1 MFLKKICLL
10 VLCFYGSINC
20 ILYAHPAS
28 FKNHLHSLSV
38 TDTVITKSGCNCDVD
53 EQIKKAAKQKL
64 AKNKQTTLPLN
75 KNNSEGNVVDNP
87 KYLNP
92 KLPIEERIDDL
103 LPRLTLEEK
112 VTQLSDSWG
121 SKGIPRLKIPAMLKT
136 EGLHGQSYATG
147 STIFP
152 VPIAMSSTF
161 DEALIY
167 KVGVATAVEAKAANL
182 RASWS
187 PVLDVARDAR
197 WGRVEETYGE
207 DPYQVSRMG
216 VSWIKGFQSLDM
228 IAIPKHFAGHGEPL
242 GGRDSHDVGLS
253 DRVMRNVHL
262 VPFRAVIKEAN
273 AGGVMAAYSTWNGV
287 PDNASVELLQ
297 KILREE
303 WNFKGIVV
311 SDCSGPEN
319 FMTKQYIAADLEQ
332 AARLAILAGVD
343 IECGSAYTKA
353 LVSAVHH
360 GVLQESD
367 LDPNL
372 RRVLRAKFKLGLF
385 ENAGSPNMVWD
396 KLPVYDTP
404 EHRMLAREVAV
415 ESTVLLKND
424 NKLLPLS
431 KKLNTIAVIGPNADL
446 AQTGDY
452 SAKAAPGQLVSVLQ
466 GVKSHVDPSVKVIYA
481 KGCDINTKDET
492 QIKEAVDAAKQA
504 DAVILVVGDNSMG
517 QNATTGENVDG
528 ATLEIPGVQRQLIK
542 AIEATGKPVVLVL
555 VNGKP
560 FTLSWEAEHIPAILE
575 TWYPGEEGGNA
586 TADILFGDSNPS
598 GRLPIT
604 FPRHV
609 GQEPLYYN
617 YEPSGRRYNYYDMPF
632 TPLYRFGHGLSYT
645 TFKYSNLQAAH
656 KNPGDGF
663 VTVSADVENTG
674 NRDGD
679 EVTQLYVTDMLTS
692 VVTPV
697 IELKGANRVSL
708 HAGEKK
714 TVTFELTPYQ
724 LSLLNADM
732 KRVVEPGKFRVHIG
746 GESPEPPA
754 AETDWHKQKIG
765 FTNPANGIS
774 GEFEVAQAYKA
785 DFAYT
790 LKTPPVVKGGQP
802 FEAIV
807 TITNKGNLTDA
818 GEVKLYGQS
827 LLDTYRFELDP
838 GQSFTHAF
846 SVRLYKGGSQRINA
860 IVGDQLVSQPVNV
873 LKAPARLVLKNENTV
888 IDDHGVLT
896 FTAIAENS
904 GSEPYKSNFNILID
918 GAVVKSKLLVIEVG
932 GQQQI
937 LINYTFPR
945 SGTFK
950 IKAGNSAQQLLVVPG
965 GIGLAL
971 HDPLI
976 YLNFDD
982 ADGQT
987 VKNEVT
993 GLKLPVKGTP
1003 QYVDG
1008 KSGKAFYTDNK
1019 NTYINA
1025 GGLDIYRKPFT
1036 LAAWIK
1042 ADTFDDQQAAFFGGQ
1057 APMGADVDVTGTSLA
1072 AGIFNGKTALTFKNK
1087 DVYGK
1092 NSIPLNEW
1100 THIAYTYDP
1109 QRGEGSIY
1117 INGKLDKTSNQKP
1130 YAGPLDMIGSALGL
1144 EHGKFAMDEVLITR
1158 GFMSAG
1164 AIAELAAK
1172 GVSAL
1177 RNADLTTNWEVL
1189 SSPVKILKTWA
1200 EIPAGASITVIA
1212 ESAGD
1217 DGKIINSS
1225 TIKLSTGEQSVPLTQ
1240 LKQGTHV
1247 RLRVQLS
1254 SVKWDVAPILQTA
1267 IIEGSNES
1275 IRWSTKEDW
1284 QKGKASGGLIVG
1296 Q

>member
-1 MFLKKICLL
+1 MFFKKNFFLA
-10 VLCFYGSINC
+10 LCFSGSINC
-20 ILYAHPAS
+20 VLYAHSAS
-28 FKNHLHSLSV
+28 FKTSLHSHFLA
-38 TDTVITKSGCNCDVD
+38 DTATSKSDCNCDID
-53 EQIKKAAKQKL
+53 QQIKKAAKQKL
-64 AKNKQTTLPLN
+64 AKNKQFTLPLN
-75 KNNSEGNVVDNP
+75 EPNKTGNTGDIP

-92 KLPIEERIDDL
+92 GLPIEERIDDL

-112 VTQLSDSWG
+112 VTELSDSWG

-167 KVGVATAVEAKAANL
+167 KLGVATAVEAKAANL

-207 DPYQVSRMG
+207 DPYLVSRMG

-385 ENAGSPNMVWD
+385 ENAGSPDMVWD
-396 KLPVYDTP
+396 KLPAYDTP
-404 EHRMLAREVAV
+404 EHRQLARDVAV
-415 ESTVLLKND
+415 ESTILLKNS

-452 SAKAAPGQLVSVLQ
+452 SAKAAPGQLVTVLQ

-492 QIKEAVDAAKQA
+492 QIKDAVDVAKEA
-504 DAVILVVGDNSMG
+504 DAVILVVGDNSKG

-560 FTLSWEAEHIPAILE
+560 FTLSWEDEHIPAILE

-586 TADILFGDSNPS
+586 IADILFGDRNPS

-645 TFKYSNLQAAH
+645 TFNYSNLRVAH
-656 KNPGDGF
+656 KNLGDGF
-663 VTVSADVENTG
+663 VTISADVENTG

-679 EVTQLYVTDMLTS
+679 EVAQLYVTDMLTS

-697 IELKGANRVSL
+697 IELKGTNRVSL
-708 HAGEKK
+708 HTGEKK
-714 TVTFELTPYQ
+714 TATFELTPYQ
-724 LSLLNADM
+724 LSLLNTDM
-732 KRVVEPGKFRVHIG
+732 KRVVEPGKFRIHVG

-774 GEFEVAQAYKA
+774 GEFEIAQAYKA
-785 DFAYT
+785 NFIYT

-802 FEAIV
+802 FEAVV

-827 LLDTYRFELDP
+827 LLDTYRFELAP
-838 GQSFTHAF
+838 GQSLTHTF
-846 SVRLYKGGSQRINA
+846 STKLYKSGLQGINA
-860 IVGDQLVSQPVNV
+860 IVADELVSQSVNV
-873 LKAPARLVLKNENTV
+873 LKAPARLVLKNESTV
-888 IDDHGVLT
+888 IDNRGVLT
-896 FTAIAENS
+896 FNAIAENS
-904 GSEPYKSNFNILID
+904 GSEPYKANFDILVD
-918 GAVVKSKLLVIEVG
+918 GVVVKSKPLAIEAG
-932 GQQQI
+932 GQQQVS
-937 LINYTFPR
+937 INYTFSR

-950 IKAGNSAQQLLVVPG
+950 VKFGNSGQQLLVVPG

-976 YLNFDD
+976 YLNFD
-982 ADGQT
+982 GVNGLE
-987 VKNEVT
+987 VKNEIT
-993 GLKLPVKGTP
+993 GFTLQVKGTP

-1019 NTYINA
+1019 NTYINT

-1042 ADTFDDQQAAFFGGQ
+1042 IDGLDDRQAAFFGGQ
-1057 APMGADVDVTGTSLA
+1057 APMGADVDVRGTSLS
-1072 AGIFNGKTALTFKNK
+1072 AGIFDEKAALIFKNR
-1087 DVYGK
+1087 DVHGK
-1092 NSIPLNEW
+1092 NSLPLKEW
-1100 THIAYTYDP
+1100 VHIAYTYDP
-1109 QRGEGSIY
+1109 QAAQGSVY
-1117 INGKLDKTSNQKP
+1117 INGKLDKTADQKP
-1130 YAGPLDMIGSALGL
+1130 YTGPLDMIGGALGL
-1144 EHGKFAMDEVLITR
+1144 EHGKFAMDDVLVTR
-1158 GFMSAG
+1158 GFMNAD
-1164 AIAELAAK
+1164 AIAELAAN
-1172 GVSAL
+1172 GVAAL

-1189 SSPVKILKTWA
+1189 RSPVKTLKTWA
-1200 EIPAGASITVIA
+1200 DIPIGASITVIA

-1225 TIKLSTGEQSVPLTQ
+1225 TIKLSSGQQSVLLTQ
-1240 LKQGTHV
+1240 LKQGTRV
-1247 RLRVQLS
+1247 RLRIRLS

-1267 IIEGSNES
+1267 LIEGGNES